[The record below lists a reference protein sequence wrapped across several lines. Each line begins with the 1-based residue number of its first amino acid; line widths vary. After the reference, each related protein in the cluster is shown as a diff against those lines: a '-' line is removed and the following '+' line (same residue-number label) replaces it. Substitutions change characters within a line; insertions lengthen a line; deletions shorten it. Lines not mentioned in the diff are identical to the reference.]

1 MYHPA
6 APHAPRIPV
15 TSAANG
21 RGDARS
27 HVYLPRAAAAACWQ
41 GAPHDAGGTSVRLIR
56 AGTGAG
62 RGCALLFFAAVRGG
76 RDARASCAPAR
87 RRAHAHSSPLCTSPG
102 ITTQRRR
109 MKRASS
115 AFTGRTASAM
125 RISVAAA
132 PPHHGDARR
141 APQAYPAQIRA
152 ARTFPAVACSRA
164 YDPAAAHPTRSGLRR
179 CTPEIS
185 RAALAHA
192 RELGGGSL
200 GGAIFGTGARKRG
213 EAEKQR
219 SMPLAAVGAPRRA
232 APHRRSPAARA
243 YLPGVSK
250 LATRDDARHPAPPA
264 VQRKLAPAH
273 MQTGKRCGCAYVYV
287 RRRLTLTRPRR
298 YT

>member
-56 AGTGAG
+56 PAGESQKLKAG
-62 RGCALLFFAAVRGG
+62 RALIFFAAVRGG
-76 RDARASCAPAR
+76 RDARRASCVPAR
-87 RRAHAHSSPLCTSPG
+87 RRAHAHNPLCTSPG

-132 PPHHGDARR
+132 PPHHHGDARR

-152 ARTFPAVACSRA
+152 ARTFAAVACSR
-164 YDPAAAHPTRSGLRR
+164 P
-179 CTPEIS
+179 CI
-185 RAALAHA
+185 
-192 RELGGGSL
+192 
-200 GGAIFGTGARKRG
+200 
-213 EAEKQR
+213 
-219 SMPLAAVGAPRRA
+219 
-232 APHRRSPAARA
+232 
-243 YLPGVSK
+243 
-250 LATRDDARHPAPPA
+250 
-264 VQRKLAPAH
+264 
-273 MQTGKRCGCAYVYV
+273 
-287 RRRLTLTRPRR
+287 
-298 YT
+298 

>member
-56 AGTGAG
+56 PAGDSQKLKAG
-62 RGCALLFFAAVRGG
+62 RALLFFIAVRGG

-87 RRAHAHSSPLCTSPG
+87 RRAHAHSNPLCTSPG
-102 ITTQRRR
+102 NTTQRRR

-132 PPHHGDARR
+132 PPHHSDAC

-152 ARTFPAVACSRA
+152 ARTFAAVACSRP
-164 YDPAAAHPTRSGLRR
+164 Y
-179 CTPEIS
+179 I
-185 RAALAHA
+185 
-192 RELGGGSL
+192 
-200 GGAIFGTGARKRG
+200 
-213 EAEKQR
+213 
-219 SMPLAAVGAPRRA
+219 
-232 APHRRSPAARA
+232 
-243 YLPGVSK
+243 
-250 LATRDDARHPAPPA
+250 
-264 VQRKLAPAH
+264 
-273 MQTGKRCGCAYVYV
+273 
-287 RRRLTLTRPRR
+287 
-298 YT
+298 